1 MPFETTATRLWR
13 RLAPQERLEA
23 ATQFWKEPPAE
34 VAAGALA
41 AIVRARRMRPQ
52 AARALP
58 DEQKARA
65 LAQVLDPGETV
76 AAALVVALH
85 LGVRRP
91 MLSAFLE
98 LLSIPHDDGIL
109 KEEAA
114 QLPPPDEERAEV
126 AVKELAKRF
135 PAREI
140 ETYLNALW
148 LQDPIHWRAV
158 ADGCEWLPTGA
169 TEATQGPSGS

>member
-1 MPFETTATRLWR
+1 VPFETTATRLWR

-76 AAALVVALH
+76 AGALVVALH

-98 LLSIPHDDGIL
+98 LLGIPHEDGIL

-114 QLPPPDEERAEV
+114 QLPPPDEERAEA
-126 AVKELAKRF
+126 AVREMGKRF

-140 ETYLNALW
+140 EIYLNALW
-148 LQDPIHWRAV
+148 LQDPIHWRAL
-158 ADGCEWLPTGA
+158 ADGCKWLPTGA
-169 TEATQGPSGS
+169 TEATQGPPGS